1 MTPIRVEA
9 PSVEPVTLAEM
20 RAYLRLDPDDGGA
33 EDGLIAALIAAA
45 RVALEQET
53 RRILVPG
60 RFRLSLADWPP
71 GDLPLPLSPVTG
83 LLRAG
88 LAGRDGGVTDLAP
101 GRVQLRGDG
110 LEVAAL
116 GSLRLHDEPPR
127 GSLPVYAMFGD
138 AEIRDASVDGAERQA
153 HTLALVVFAKPG
165 SSRTALDTAA
175 RMAALLTGTDLV
187 LTGHAL
193 VTCRV
198 LALAATRDP
207 LSGEARATLTLQA
220 VTETA

>member
-1 MTPIRVEA
+1 MNP
-9 PSVEPVTLAEM
+9 
-20 RAYLRLDPDDGGA
+20 
-33 EDGLIAALIAAA
+33 AA
-45 RVALEQET
+45 
-53 RRILVPG
+53 
-60 RFRLSLADWPP
+60 SD
-71 GDLPLPLSPVTG
+71 PLSP
-83 LLRAG
+83 LLAMRAAI
-88 LAGRDGGVTDLAP
+88 LARLSADPALARLM
-101 GRVQLRGDG
+101 G
-110 LEVAAL
+110 

-165 SSRTALDTAA
+165 SSRTALDAAA